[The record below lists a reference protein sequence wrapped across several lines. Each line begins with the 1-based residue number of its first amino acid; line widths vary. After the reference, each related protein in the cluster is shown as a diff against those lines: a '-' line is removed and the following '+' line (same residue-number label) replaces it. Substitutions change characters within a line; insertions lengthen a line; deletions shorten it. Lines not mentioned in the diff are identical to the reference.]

1 VRTRLLLRS
10 FLIQGCWNYRTMVGT
25 GLAWA
30 LLPALKLRER
40 DRQSRGE
47 TDGGADAVARH
58 LGHFNGH
65 PYLMTVALGALAREE
80 LNGSDPERVRRFRR
94 VLPAPLGSLGDTA
107 IWAAW
112 RPACLLA
119 ALLAALLGAPS
130 FLIVAG
136 LLLAYNVV
144 HLGVRI
150 WGVRA
155 GWAQGVEV
163 GRALGAARFP
173 VWAERI
179 GRVGV
184 LVLGLLL
191 GLLLVEGLQ
200 AGGWGLFWLAGAA
213 ASLGV
218 GLRGGASAGRHGSVL
233 ILVLILGGFIWGGLD
248 GGVFSAG
255 EPGTDP

>member
-1 VRTRLLLRS
+1 MRTRLLLRS
-10 FLIQGCWNYRTMVGT
+10 FLIQGSWNYRTMVGT

-30 LLPALKLRER
+30 LLPALKRRKRGSRVREAG
-40 DRQSRGE
+40 D
-47 TDGGADAVARH
+47 DDAIARH
-58 LGHFNGH
+58 VGHFNGH

-80 LNGSDPERVRRFRR
+80 LNGIDPERVRRFRR

-107 IWAAW
+107 IWASW

-119 ALLAALLGAPS
+119 ALLGVVLGAPAPLIVAALL
-130 FLIVAG
+130 LT
-136 LLLAYNVV
+136 YNAV
-144 HLGVRI
+144 HLGVRV

-155 GWAQGVEV
+155 GWAEGVEV

-179 GRVGV
+179 GRGGV

-200 AGGWGLFWLAGAA
+200 VRGWGLLWLAGAA
-213 ASLGV
+213 ASLAV
-218 GLRGGASAGRHGSVL
+218 GFRGGVSAGRHGSALV
-233 ILVLILGGFIWGGLD
+233 LVLILGGFIWGGAD
-248 GGVFSAG
+248 GGVFSGA
-255 EPGTDP
+255 EPGTGR